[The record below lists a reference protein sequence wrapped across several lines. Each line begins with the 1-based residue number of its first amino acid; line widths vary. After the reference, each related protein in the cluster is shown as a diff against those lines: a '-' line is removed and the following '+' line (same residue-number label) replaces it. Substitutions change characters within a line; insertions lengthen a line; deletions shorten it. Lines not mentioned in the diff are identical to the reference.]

1 MSGRWNSSEPFEIFE
16 QFGDN
21 ISNSK
26 SGEKMN
32 TDQIIIL
39 LSGAGLGAVLSAIL
53 VFLSNNKSR
62 SLDYMSEEHLYYRTN
77 LRTIIKELYSLEE
90 IQKSLNALKLLLDA
104 KGKRVRIVCGYS
116 TYLKDG
122 HIWVLI
128 NKIESELKNTGKVSK
143 RLIDKLISYSELLLD
158 YELSTSKRRLRYNLF
173 EAFVFISLSLCT
185 VLLIIWFIKSNS
197 TDVNVGIIAEWIP
210 LIHLFFNLIAFFIF
224 YFLRDFVRFSFRNG
238 YLVLMLIF
246 LIFYL
251 VPFWGIIERYN
262 EKAID
267 ILSRISFL
275 ENINK
280 NKFILIFC
288 FAVFILEILFMLKS
302 LDDEK
307 SKYIGEIQSVE
318 NTDIFEQLL
327 KINNA
332 IENEDESS
340 NLRKNQHIRCFQKS
354 IAKKTPRK
362 QEGMIFEEEWEKV
375 INDIQNENL
384 WKKSLHKKE
393 ITYIEKYLKDKK

>member
-1 MSGRWNSSEPFEIFE
+1 MGASQVI
-16 QFGDN
+16 
-21 ISNSK
+21 
-26 SGEKMN
+26 
-32 TDQIIIL
+32 TL
-39 LSGAGLGAVLSAIL
+39 LSGAGIGAVLSAIL
-53 VFLSNNKSR
+53 VFVSNNKSR

-77 LRTIIKELYSLEE
+77 LRTIIKDLYSLEE

-104 KGKRVRIVCGYS
+104 KGKRVRIVCDYS

-128 NKIESELKNTGKVSK
+128 NKIESELKNTGKVPK
-143 RLIDKLISYSELLLD
+143 GLIDKLISYSELLLD

-173 EAFVFISLSLCT
+173 EAFVFISLTLGT
-185 VLLIIWFIKSNS
+185 ILLIIWFIKSNS
-197 TDVNVGIIAEWIP
+197 TDVNVGTIAGWIP
-210 LIHLFFNLIAFFIF
+210 LILLFLNLIAFFIF

-238 YLVLMLIF
+238 KSIFMLIF
-246 LIFYL
+246 LFFYL
-251 VPFWGIIERYN
+251 LPFWGIIERYS
-262 EKAID
+262 EKAIK

-275 ENINK
+275 ENIDNNK
-280 NKFILIFC
+280 LIIIFC
-288 FAVFILEILFMLKS
+288 LAVFILEILFMLKS

-354 IAKKTPRK
+354 IAKKTSRK

-375 INDIQNENL
+375 ISDIQNENL

>member
-1 MSGRWNSSEPFEIFE
+1 MGASQVI
-16 QFGDN
+16 
-21 ISNSK
+21 
-26 SGEKMN
+26 
-32 TDQIIIL
+32 TL
-39 LSGAGLGAVLSAIL
+39 LSGAGIGAVLSAIL
-53 VFLSNNKSR
+53 VFVSNNKSR

-77 LRTIIKELYSLEE
+77 LRTIIKDLYSLEE

-104 KGKRVRIVCGYS
+104 KGKRVRIVCDYS

-128 NKIESELKNTGKVSK
+128 NKIESELKNTGKVPK
-143 RLIDKLISYSELLLD
+143 GLIDKLISYSELLLD

-173 EAFVFISLSLCT
+173 EAFVFISLTLGT
-185 VLLIIWFIKSNS
+185 ILLIIWFIKSNS
-197 TDVNVGIIAEWIP
+197 TDVNVGTIAGWIP
-210 LIHLFFNLIAFFIF
+210 LILLFLNLIAFFIF

-238 YLVLMLIF
+238 KSIFMLIF
-246 LIFYL
+246 LFFYL
-251 VPFWGIIERYN
+251 LPFWGIIERYS
-262 EKAID
+262 EKAIK

-275 ENINK
+275 ENIDNNK
-280 NKFILIFC
+280 LIIIFWL
-288 FAVFILEILFMLKS
+288 AVFILEILFMLKS

-354 IAKKTPRK
+354 IAKKTSRK

-375 INDIQNENL
+375 ISDIQNENL

>member
-1 MSGRWNSSEPFEIFE
+1 MGASQVI
-16 QFGDN
+16 
-21 ISNSK
+21 
-26 SGEKMN
+26 
-32 TDQIIIL
+32 TL
-39 LSGAGLGAVLSAIL
+39 LSGAGIGAVLSAIL
-53 VFLSNNKSR
+53 VFVSNNKSR

-77 LRTIIKELYSLEE
+77 LRTIIKDLYSLEE

-104 KGKRVRIVCGYS
+104 KGKRVRIVCDYS

-128 NKIESELKNTGKVSK
+128 NKIESELKNTGKVPK
-143 RLIDKLISYSELLLD
+143 GLIDKLISYSELLLD

-173 EAFVFISLSLCT
+173 EAFVFISLTLGT
-185 VLLIIWFIKSNS
+185 ILLIIWFIKSNS
-197 TDVNVGIIAEWIP
+197 TDVNVGTIAGWIP
-210 LIHLFFNLIAFFIF
+210 LILLFLNLIAFFIF

-238 YLVLMLIF
+238 KSIFMLMF
-246 LIFYL
+246 LFFYL
-251 VPFWGIIERYN
+251 LPFWGIIERYS
-262 EKAID
+262 EKAIK

-275 ENINK
+275 ENIDNNK
-280 NKFILIFC
+280 LIFIFC
-288 FAVFILEILFMLKS
+288 LAVFILEILFMLKS

-354 IAKKTPRK
+354 IAKKTSRK

-375 INDIQNENL
+375 ISDIQNENL